1 MRRRKPNWRNTAIR
15 PWNYDGAVLTSSKN
29 KSGYCNPER
38 LIGRCL
44 FKRHRN
50 RRGGFFRLLRV
61 NLDHIVFYTGM
72 LTIDLAP
79 IMECSYRINNPFPL
93 LVHVRMGFP
102 ASYLCYLSVVV
113 RKDHDFRPLSPQ
125 ITCNVIT

>member
-38 LIGRCL
+38 LIVDVYSKGIEIGVGVSFGFSGLISITL
-44 FKRHRN
+44 FFIRAC
-50 RRGGFFRLLRV
+50 
-61 NLDHIVFYTGM
+61 Y
-72 LTIDLAP
+72 TIDLAP
-79 IMECSYRINNPFPL
+79 IMECSYRINNPFLL
-93 LVHVRMGFP
+93 LVHARMGFP

-113 RKDHDFRPLSPQ
+113 RKDHAFRPLSPK